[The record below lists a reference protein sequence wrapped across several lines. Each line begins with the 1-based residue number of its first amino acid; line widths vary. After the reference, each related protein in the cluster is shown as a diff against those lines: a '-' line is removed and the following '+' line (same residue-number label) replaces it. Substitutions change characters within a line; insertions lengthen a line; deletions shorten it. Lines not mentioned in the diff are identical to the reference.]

1 MGGGPFPGVSGR
13 RPGEPGRRQ
22 AGPPGSRRLLRAL
35 RCLPGHAPAD
45 GSWDTGLLTTE
56 GSQEAFTV
64 RSGDV
69 LEARVRLPGE
79 IGAWPAIW
87 TWRDGDQEID
97 VFEYH
102 PEHPDRVRGTLG
114 RWVGERRSGLRGPA
128 GSGAPLAR
136 LPHRQPL
143 GLRGPLSPGA
153 RRGDE
158 RDVLRGERSRRTTPG
173 SARTPTGRGGLRRGP
188 GPRTRDGRGHLTGAD
203 PCPRRAPW
211 LPGARTTLMAF
222 RVSST

>member
-1 MGGGPFPGVSGR
+1 VFTADFGSARQWVAGR
-13 RPGEPGRRQ
+13 SWAYPD
-22 AGPPGSRRLLRAL
+22 AGPVNPGDDKLDHLVSDASYARSGVFRATRRS
-35 RCLPGHAPAD
+35 D
-45 GSWDTGLLTTE
+45 GYWDTGLLTTE
-56 GSQEAFTV
+56 ASEEAFTV

-102 PEHPDRVRGTLG
+102 LEHPDRVRGTLG
-114 RWVGERRSGLRGPA
+114 RLVGERRSGLRGPA

-153 RRGDE
+153 RRGE
-158 RDVLRGERSRRTTPG
+158 
-173 SARTPTGRGGLRRGP
+173 
-188 GPRTRDGRGHLTGAD
+188 GPRCR
-203 PCPRRAPW
+203 
-211 LPGARTTLMAF
+211 
-222 RVSST
+222 